1 MLDKELFFSLCEK
14 YNVELSKTAK
24 TPMIRDAEGVHAIT
38 EEDVKQI
45 LTPPQKYF
53 DYSNNN
59 INTSN
64 VKPVFDFMD
73 DYATACQEKK
83 YEIIESS
90 FRKKDGSLDDL
101 ELGVQVDHSLNKIGD
116 DKFELI
122 LTTKVADQDEKV
134 CVWVKGRAIFNTQQE
149 NMSILER
156 NAIAILFPYIR
167 SYISTITTQ
176 PGMAPILLP
185 AMNIVAML
193 NDQKKN

>member
-1 MLDKELFFSLCEK
+1 MKVLLFQTKLK
-14 YNVELSKTAK
+14 L
-24 TPMIRDAEGVHAIT
+24 
-38 EEDVKQI
+38 
-45 LTPPQKYF
+45 QK
-53 DYSNNN
+53 
-59 INTSN
+59 
-64 VKPVFDFMD
+64 V
-73 DYATACQEKK
+73 ALE
-83 YEIIESS
+83 
-90 FRKKDGSLDDL
+90 KKDGSLDDL
-101 ELGVQVDHSLNKIGD
+101 ELGVQVDHSMNKIGD

>member
-1 MLDKELFFSLCEK
+1 MEVRSKYESALILDK
-14 YNVELSKTAK
+14 
-24 TPMIRDAEGVHAIT
+24 I
-38 EEDVKQI
+38 
-45 LTPPQKYF
+45 
-53 DYSNNN
+53 
-59 INTSN
+59 
-64 VKPVFDFMD
+64 
-73 DYATACQEKK
+73 
-83 YEIIESS
+83 EIIESS

-134 CVWVKGRAIFNTQQE
+134 CV
-149 NMSILER
+149 ER

>member
-1 MLDKELFFSLCEK
+1 MLGEKIWKSDLNMKVLLFQTKLK
-14 YNVELSKTAK
+14 L
-24 TPMIRDAEGVHAIT
+24 
-38 EEDVKQI
+38 
-45 LTPPQKYF
+45 QK
-53 DYSNNN
+53 
-59 INTSN
+59 
-64 VKPVFDFMD
+64 VVL
-73 DYATACQEKK
+73 E
-83 YEIIESS
+83 
-90 FRKKDGSLDDL
+90 KKDGSLDDL

-156 NAIAILFPYIR
+156 NALAILFPYIR

>member
-1 MLDKELFFSLCEK
+1 MEVRSKYESALILDK
-14 YNVELSKTAK
+14 
-24 TPMIRDAEGVHAIT
+24 I
-38 EEDVKQI
+38 
-45 LTPPQKYF
+45 
-53 DYSNNN
+53 
-59 INTSN
+59 
-64 VKPVFDFMD
+64 
-73 DYATACQEKK
+73 
-83 YEIIESS
+83 EIIESS

-122 LTTKVADQDEKV
+122 LRTKVADQDEKV

>member
-1 MLDKELFFSLCEK
+1 MEVRSKYESALILDK
-14 YNVELSKTAK
+14 
-24 TPMIRDAEGVHAIT
+24 I
-38 EEDVKQI
+38 
-45 LTPPQKYF
+45 
-53 DYSNNN
+53 
-59 INTSN
+59 
-64 VKPVFDFMD
+64 
-73 DYATACQEKK
+73 
-83 YEIIESS
+83 EIIESS
-90 FRKKDGSLDDL
+90 FRKKDGLLDDL

-134 CVWVKGRAIFNTQQE
+134 CVWVKGRAIFNTHQE

>member
-1 MLDKELFFSLCEK
+1 MLGEKIWKSDLNMKVLLFQTKLK
-14 YNVELSKTAK
+14 L
-24 TPMIRDAEGVHAIT
+24 
-38 EEDVKQI
+38 
-45 LTPPQKYF
+45 QKV
-53 DYSNNN
+53 DL
-59 INTSN
+59 
-64 VKPVFDFMD
+64 
-73 DYATACQEKK
+73 EKK
-83 YEIIESS
+83 G
-90 FRKKDGSLDDL
+90 GSLDDL

>member
-1 MLDKELFFSLCEK
+1 MILWMITQLHARRKNMEVRSKYESALILDK
-14 YNVELSKTAK
+14 
-24 TPMIRDAEGVHAIT
+24 I
-38 EEDVKQI
+38 
-45 LTPPQKYF
+45 
-53 DYSNNN
+53 
-59 INTSN
+59 
-64 VKPVFDFMD
+64 
-73 DYATACQEKK
+73 
-83 YEIIESS
+83 EIIESS